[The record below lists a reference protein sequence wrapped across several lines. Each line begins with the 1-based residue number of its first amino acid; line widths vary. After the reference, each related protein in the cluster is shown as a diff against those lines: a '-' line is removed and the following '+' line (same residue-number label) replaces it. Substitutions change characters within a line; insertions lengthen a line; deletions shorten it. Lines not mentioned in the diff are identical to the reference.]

1 MRVKNISQDADYGIF
16 VGIEADDGEK
26 MDFYF
31 CSRTGKVIGPQDGF
45 TPEQFQLALETSRQ
59 AGI

>member
-1 MRVKNISQDADYGIF
+1 MLVDALSHDGDYGIF
-16 VGIEADDGEK
+16 VRIAADDGEK

>member
-1 MRVKNISQDADYGIF
+1 MLVKALSHDDDYGIF
-16 VGIEADDGEK
+16 VRIAADDGEK

-31 CSRTGKVIGPQDGF
+31 CSRTGKVLGPENGF
-45 TPEQFQLALETSRQ
+45 TPEQLQLALQASRQ

>member
-1 MRVKNISQDADYGIF
+1 MRVKTISQDGDYGIF
-16 VGIEADDGEK
+16 VRIEADDSEK

-31 CSRTGKVIGPQDGF
+31 CSRTEKVIGPQDGF
-45 TPEQFQLALETSRQ
+45 TPEQFQFALETSRR